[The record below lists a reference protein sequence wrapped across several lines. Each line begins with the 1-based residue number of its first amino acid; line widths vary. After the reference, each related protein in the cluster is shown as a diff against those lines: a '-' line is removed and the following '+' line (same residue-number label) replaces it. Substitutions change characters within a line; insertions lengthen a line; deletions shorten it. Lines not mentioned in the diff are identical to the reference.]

1 MCASDIC
8 NCTYII
14 AIVMFVVGITE
25 VICGTVYKD
34 LIVCDLNYI
43 SLAQWLIISG
53 SSALFGAFVT
63 IILSSL
69 IKKNKCTC
77 ISVLVYIVV
86 IIHCVFQILCSVGGG
101 ILIWEYCRTDINDHM
116 KTYIFVLTAI
126 LIQFIFGMKEI
137 HIIMRSLC
145 SSRSKSDYIEL

>member
-1 MCASDIC
+1 MCTSDIS
-8 NCTYII
+8 NCTYVI
-14 AIVMFVVGITE
+14 AIIMFVVGITE
-25 VICGTVYKD
+25 VVCGTVYKNS
-34 LIVCDLNYI
+34 IVCDSKYI

-53 SSALFGAFVT
+53 SSVLFGGFVT
-63 IILSSL
+63 IIVSSL

-77 ISVLVYIVV
+77 ISALVYLVT

-101 ILIWEYCRTDINDHM
+101 ILIWKYCRTDISDHM

-126 LIQFIFGMKEI
+126 VIQFIFGIKEI